1 MLSRNGFLAWPILKI
16 CPNELIIN
24 KKCTFEYKFNIISH
38 EWNYFQLIN
47 SWISSK

>member
-16 CPNELIIN
+16 RPNELINN
-24 KKCTFEYKFNIISH
+24 KKCTFEYKFNIISD

-47 SWISSK
+47 S